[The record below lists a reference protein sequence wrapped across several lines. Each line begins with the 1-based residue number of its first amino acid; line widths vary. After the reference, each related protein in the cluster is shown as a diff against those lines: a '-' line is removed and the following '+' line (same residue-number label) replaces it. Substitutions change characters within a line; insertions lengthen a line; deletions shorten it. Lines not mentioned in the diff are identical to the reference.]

1 MEVDKETEEKIY
13 DYCIDNKCSIPDAI
27 EFFISETKKE
37 LTELKK
43 QYKIKKKE
51 LKQIRKNKNDS

>member
-13 DYCIDNKCSIPDAI
+13 DYCIDNKCSIADAI
-27 EFFISETKKE
+27 EAFISETEKE

-43 QYKIKKKE
+43 QYKIKKEE
-51 LKQIRKNKNDS
+51 LKQIRKNKTN

>member
-13 DYCIDNKCSIPDAI
+13 DYCIDNKCSIADAI
-27 EFFISETKKE
+27 EAFISETKKE

-43 QYKIKKKE
+43 QYKVKKKE
-51 LKQIRKNKNDS
+51 LKQIRKKNDS